1 MEIIDLENQKTIWN
15 LSEFPPKHEYSN
27 CYDILFI
34 LMNSE
39 ATLKQPGKWPRVPI

>member
-1 MEIIDLENQKTIWN
+1 METTDLESQKTIWN

-27 CYDILFI
+27 CYILFI

-39 ATLKQPGKWPRVPI
+39 ATLKQPGKWPKVPI